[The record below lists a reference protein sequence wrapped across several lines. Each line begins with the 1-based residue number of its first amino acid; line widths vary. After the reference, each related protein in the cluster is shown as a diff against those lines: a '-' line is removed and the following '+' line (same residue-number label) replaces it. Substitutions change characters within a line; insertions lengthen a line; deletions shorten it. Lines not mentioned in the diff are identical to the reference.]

1 MLPYL
6 LLIIE
11 FGWII
16 EKLRDKKFRIAH
28 HIADSLIN
36 IWRSAKDV
44 LTVYGQMT
52 KSLRSQ
58 IDKVETVALEAD
70 AYQDCGE

>member
-1 MLPYL
+1 M
-6 LLIIE
+6 IE

-28 HIADSLIN
+28 HIADSLIA
-36 IWRSAKDV
+36 IWRSEKDE

-58 IDKVETVALEAD
+58 IDEVETVAFEED
-70 AYQDCGE
+70 AYQD